1 MAHSPANA
9 VFNPWVRKI
18 PWRKK
23 WQPTP
28 VFLPGKSHGQRSQVS
43 YSSWSHRRVGY
54 ILATKQKR
62 IRWNIMANDEA
73 TYSKANTHTHR
84 IQSTGPLV
92 PHYGLN
98 VAAAG
103 NSEIVGKA
111 NFRFM
116 HM

>member
-1 MAHSPANA
+1 
-9 VFNPWVRKI
+9 
-18 PWRKK
+18 
-23 WQPTP
+23 
-28 VFLPGKSHGQRSQVS
+28 
-43 YSSWSHRRVGY
+43 
-54 ILATKQKR
+54 
-62 IRWNIMANDEA
+62 MANDEA
-73 TYSKANTHTHR
+73 TYSKANAHMHR
-84 IQSTGPLV
+84 IRSTGPLV